1 MKINKIIVNKLT
13 KITLLENENYTFI
26 NSAGEL
32 VQNLEVKIQGN
43 KLVIKDLNT
52 GESIELENYQQA
64 HLVTLDSVQLTRATA
79 YVVHFSTYTPSN
91 SSSRN
96 SSDQPAAV
104 NFPFILCFFG
114 CNRAKFNANRRKIAR
129 F

>member
-104 NFPFILCFFG
+104 NFPFILC
-114 CNRAKFNANRRKIAR
+114 
-129 F
+129 